1 MNGTEV
7 LIDQLGP
14 LSYIGIWGVS
24 VLSNVLIPVPEEAVL
39 LVLGYLA
46 GGPRFDIFILFPV
59 VLSGLLLS
67 DIVMYFFSLRGN
79 KLVSAFYDRVFAS
92 RLESRKEWIDKHMN
106 KVIFFSRFLVQLRF
120 LGPFFAGQSGMSL
133 RKFLTLDF
141 LALAIYTPL
150 YLFIGFYFRSRI
162 EFITSGIGAVRNIII
177 LVFLSVFLFSLLRF
191 IKKFLLKTR
200 PNIENLNEKNDSN

>member
-14 LSYIGIWGVS
+14 LTYVGIWGVS
-24 VLSNVLIPVPEEAVL
+24 IFSNVLIPVPEEAVL

-46 GGPRFDIFILFPV
+46 GGPRFDMYILFPV

-67 DIVMYFFSLRGN
+67 DIVMYFFSRRGN
-79 KLVSAFYDRVFAS
+79 KIVSAFYDKVFAS

-120 LGPFFAGQSGMSL
+120 LGPFFAGQAGVPF
-133 RKFLTLDF
+133 RKFLMLDF
-141 LALAIYTPL
+141 LALVIYTPL

-162 EFITSGIGAVRNIII
+162 DFITNGIGIVRNIII
-177 LVFLSVFLFSLLRF
+177 VVVLGLAMFSLLRF
-191 IKKFLLKTR
+191 IKKFLLKTK
-200 PNIENLNEKNDSN
+200 PENLNIDDKRNSN